1 MSDLLYNKKTAY
13 IAVVL
18 MILVSIFILGG
29 NDLRREHTGVMD
41 VALGY
46 NELGIDVMHENAIV
60 IANSANLLVVAGR
73 YMDSGDRRIADIR
86 DLLDNT
92 QFGLSD
98 TLGYRPLDVILPY
111 VNKLIDDLSTMN
123 IEARSAEQLTEIEI
137 NIYSALRRIRLSG
150 YNELAMDFNRL
161 LRNPYTG
168 LIATVRG
175 INGFSIIGE

>member
-46 NELGIDVMHENAIV
+46 NELGIDVTHESTV
-60 IANSANLLVVAGR
+60 VLANSSNLLVVARR
-73 YMDSGDRRIADIR
+73 YIDAGDRRITNINDK
-86 DLLDNT
+86 LENT
-92 QFGLSD
+92 QWSLVNNSGYESLD
-98 TLGYRPLDVILPY
+98 TILPY
-111 VNKLIDDLSTMN
+111 VQTLLDDLSIMT
-123 IEARSAEQLTEIEI
+123 IEPRSAEQLTEIEI
-137 NIYSALRRIRLSG
+137 NIYAALRRIRLSG
-150 YNELAMDFNRL
+150 YNNAAADFNRL

-175 INGFSIIGE
+175 INGFIIVGE